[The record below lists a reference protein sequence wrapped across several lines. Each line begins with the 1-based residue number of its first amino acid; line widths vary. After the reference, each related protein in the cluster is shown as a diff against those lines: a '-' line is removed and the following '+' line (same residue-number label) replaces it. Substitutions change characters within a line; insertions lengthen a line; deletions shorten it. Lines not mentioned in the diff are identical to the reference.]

1 MGETSVDGADT
12 LVRIYS
18 FAGGQHGPGAFPA
31 VQRSGQQLSSSNDYS
46 WFMRSLLL
54 AMNRWGTDD
63 SAPPESNYPRIS
75 DGDLVP
81 PSSWPSHGCRL
92 WASRPI
98 RTRPTGWTTVPSSPR
113 GALSRWS
120 LQGQH
125 KRSHHGP
132 AGRFRRQRDG
142 QAQDAGSPECA
153 SGSWVPPYSTLSNL
167 RFRTLPVVSSNPST
181 RPRSSR
187 VNW

>member
-75 DGDLVP
+75 DGDLVLPQQLAFPRLPATGHPADPHKAYRVDYGPEFATRGTVSMEP
-81 PSSWPSHGCRL
+81 PE
-92 WASRPI
+92 A
-98 RTRPTGWTTVPSSPR
+98 
-113 GALSRWS
+113 A
-120 LQGQH
+120 
-125 KRSHHGP
+125 
-132 AGRFRRQRDG
+132 
-142 QAQDAGSPECA
+142 
-153 SGSWVPPYSTLSNL
+153 
-167 RFRTLPVVSSNPST
+167 
-181 RPRSSR
+181 
-187 VNW
+187 

>member
-75 DGDLVP
+75 DGDLVLPQQLAFPRLPGMGQPADPHKAYTVDYGPEFATRGIVSMEP
-81 PSSWPSHGCRL
+81 PE
-92 WASRPI
+92 A
-98 RTRPTGWTTVPSSPR
+98 
-113 GALSRWS
+113 A
-120 LQGQH
+120 
-125 KRSHHGP
+125 
-132 AGRFRRQRDG
+132 
-142 QAQDAGSPECA
+142 
-153 SGSWVPPYSTLSNL
+153 
-167 RFRTLPVVSSNPST
+167 
-181 RPRSSR
+181 
-187 VNW
+187 